1 MINVDILEYF
11 TGKLE
16 NKFFN
21 VMTWQFSICYTVI
34 QGFSIYILLY
44 RGSQYTYCYTGV
56 LNIHTGIQGF
66 SIYILVYRVFL
77 KI

>member
-44 RGSQYTYCYTGV
+44 RGFQYTYCYTGV
-56 LNIHTGIQGF
+56 FNKHIVIQGF
-66 SIYILVYRVFL
+66 SIYILLYRGY
-77 KI
+77 